1 MYQFAFRAWIDISIL
16 KLSPVEQPIAREGC
30 IVRKAPQEIR
40 KFEGKSLSRR
50 ASTRGSRRHAFGDVA
65 LPPRP
70 FTRSSIFD

>member
-50 ASTRGSRRHAFGDVA
+50 ASTRGSEDMLSATWRS
-65 LPPRP
+65 PPRP
-70 FTRSSIFD
+70 FTRSSSFD